1 MSIKRIAFIG
11 SRKLAE
17 PQHNADAHLFYRV
30 AKRCAELGHII
41 RSGGAAGADV
51 IAEEAYFDAINET
64 TAEPD
69 QVEIYVPWKFFQ
81 ATRGINNPLHHLHVT
96 PSDPVLI
103 QRANEM
109 VYNTHPNPR
118 ALTQGALKLHSRNM
132 NQVFGLDLNTPIDAC
147 ICWTEN
153 GIKSGGTASAITLC
167 ERINIPVFNLGS
179 PNKEALL
186 EQLGDFFQSHE

>member
-1 MSIKRIAFIG
+1 MLKRIAFIG

-17 PQHNADAHLFYRV
+17 PQYQQDANLFYSV
-30 AKRCAELGHII
+30 AKRCAELGHTI
-41 RSGGAAGADV
+41 RSGGASGADV

-64 TAEPD
+64 LADPS
-69 QVEIYVPWKFFQ
+69 QVEIFVPWSNFQ
-81 ATRGINNPLHHLHVT
+81 ACRGYNNPLHHLHII
-96 PSDPVLI
+96 PSDPMLI
-103 QRANEM
+103 ERANNM
-109 VYNTHPNPR
+109 VFNTHPNPN
-118 ALTQGALKLHSRNM
+118 ALSQGALKLHSRNM

-167 ERINIPVFNLGS
+167 ERQGIPVFNLGS

-186 EQLGDFFQSHE
+186 EQLGDLFQSHQ

>member
-1 MSIKRIAFIG
+1 MIKCIAFIG

-17 PQHNADAHLFYRV
+17 PQYQQDANLFYRV

-41 RSGGAAGADV
+41 RSGGASGADV
-51 IAEEAYFDAINET
+51 IAEQAYADAINEIL
-64 TAEPD
+64 AEPD
-69 QVEIYVPWKFFQ
+69 QVEIFVPWRNFQ
-81 ATRGINNPLHHLHVT
+81 ATRGINNPLHHLHVI
-96 PSDPVLI
+96 PSNLDLI
-103 QRANEM
+103 RQANEM
-109 VYNTHPNPR
+109 VFNTHPNPN
-118 ALTQGALKLHSRNM
+118 ALSQGVLKLHSRNM

-147 ICWTEN
+147 ICWTEK

-167 ERINIPVFNLGS
+167 ERNNIPVFNLGS